1 MKIGVAEGSRIAQQW
16 LRANKT
22 IGGGQAMS
30 RRDSSAVLSVV
41 HHHCCGLDIHK
52 DKISAAVIMTRED
65 GTIEENM
72 SEFGTFTEDLE
83 QLKEWIS
90 EQGCAVVAM
99 ESTGVYWRPVHNVL
113 EDTCQV
119 VLVNARHVKHLPG
132 RKTDVSDS
140 RWLAGLLRHG
150 LLRGSFIPEK
160 YIRQWRD
167 LARLRKTYVESLADY
182 KRRLHKLLECANI
195 KIDSI
200 ASDLFGVTGRNL
212 MDLLVSGEEITL
224 KAVLRCTKGRLRGK
238 EEELFKSIK
247 GFFTE
252 HHRFQLVSIRVLIE
266 SVEGQ
271 IKRVHE
277 RLQSL
282 LSDRKD
288 KVDLLMAIPGISDVS
303 AQAVLSE
310 IGDTLDQFQTA
321 ASLASWAGL
330 CPGNNESAGKRHS
343 GRSPVRNG
351 RVKTIMIEVAWG
363 AIRKKGS
370 YYREKYYSLRA
381 RKGARKAIV
390 AVAHRI
396 LKAVFHVLKFNRP
409 YHELGEEYLI
419 QLNTRSRVQYLH
431 KQAAKLGYLLIPA
444 QA

>member
-1 MKIGVAEGSRIAQQW
+1 
-16 LRANKT
+16 
-22 IGGGQAMS
+22 MS
-30 RRDSSAVLSVV
+30 RVDSNAVLSVV
-41 HHHCCGLDIHK
+41 HDHCCGLDIHK
-52 DKISAAVIMTRED
+52 DKVSAAVIMTHED
-65 GTIEENM
+65 GRIEENIC
-72 SEFGTFTEDLE
+72 EFGTFTEDLYC
-83 QLKEWIS
+83 LKEWIL
-90 EQGCAVVAM
+90 EQGCHVVAM

-119 VLVNARHVKHLPG
+119 ILVNARHVKHLPG

-160 YIRQWRD
+160 HIRKWRD

-182 KRRLHKLLECANI
+182 KRRVHKLLECANI
-195 KIDSI
+195 KIDSV

-212 MDLLVSGEEITL
+212 MDLLISGKEITL
-224 KAVLRCTKGRLRGK
+224 ESVFRCTRGRLKGK

-252 HHRFQLVSIRVLIE
+252 HHRFQLVSILALIE
-266 SVEGQ
+266 SVEKQ
-271 IKRVHE
+271 IAVVHE
-277 RLQSL
+277 RLTIL
-282 LSDRKD
+282 LSDRRE
-288 KVDLLMAIPGISDVS
+288 KVEKLMQVPGISDVS
-303 AQAVLSE
+303 SHALLSE
-310 IGDTLDQFQTA
+310 IGDTLNQFQTA

-343 GRSPVRNG
+343 GRSPVRG
-351 RVKTIMIEVAWG
+351 SVVKTIMIEIAWG

-381 RKGARKAIV
+381 RKGSRKAIV

-396 LKAVFHVLKFNRP
+396 LKSVFHVLKFGRL
-409 YHELGEEYLI
+409 YHELGEAYLI
-419 QLNTRSRVQYLH
+419 QLNNKARLHNLH
-431 KQAAKLGYLLIPA
+431 KQAAKLGYMLVSA

>member
-1 MKIGVAEGSRIAQQW
+1 
-16 LRANKT
+16 
-22 IGGGQAMS
+22 MS
-30 RRDSSAVLSVV
+30 RTDSNAVLSVV

-52 DKISAAVIMTRED
+52 DKVSAAAIMTHED
-65 GTIEENM
+65 GTIEENI
-72 SEFGTFTEDLE
+72 SEFGAFTDDLE
-83 QLKEWIS
+83 RLKGWIL
-90 EQGCAVVAM
+90 EQGCHVVAM

-119 VLVNARHVKHLPG
+119 ILVNARHVKHLPG

-150 LLRGSFIPEK
+150 LLKGSFIPEK
-160 YIRQWRD
+160 HVRQWRD

-182 KRRLHKLLECANI
+182 KRRVHKLLESANI
-195 KIDSI
+195 KIDSV

-212 MDLLVSGEEITL
+212 MDLLVSGKEITL
-224 KAVLRCTKGRLRGK
+224 EAVVRCTRGRLRGK
-238 EEELFKSIK
+238 EEELYKSIK
-247 GFFTE
+247 GFFTG
-252 HHRFQLVSIRVLIE
+252 HHRFQLVSIRTLIE
-266 SVEGQ
+266 SVEKQ
-271 IKRVHE
+271 IAVVHE
-277 RLQSL
+277 RLSTL
-282 LSDRKD
+282 LSDRRE
-288 KVDLLMAIPGISDVS
+288 KVDQLMQVPGISDVS
-303 AQAVLSE
+303 AHALLSE
-310 IGDTLDQFQTA
+310 IGDTLDQFETA

-343 GRSPVRNG
+343 GRSPVKSG
-351 RVKTIMIEVAWG
+351 HVKTIMIEVAWG

-381 RKGARKAIV
+381 RKGAKKAIV

-409 YHELGEEYLI
+409 YHELGDAYLI
-419 QLNTRSRVQYLH
+419 RLNTSARMQNLQ
-431 KQAAKLGYLLIPA
+431 KQAAKLGYMLVPA